1 MNPKNHW
8 GRFQFVIFQNLRYVI
23 SRFLKKK
30 KIRIKELLLRV
41 LQKPQRIDSFHERT
55 GKEPAVM
62 KEVIWMF
69 QFLRL
74 VIIYQKLVLWLF
86 GNCDYVPLRT
96 ALITMMGLF
105 QCCWLSNFWTKLRIW
120 IKNIFMNKKRDG
132 YVYLKS
138 HIFSYIDSYVFIF
151 FFPLCRLW
159 IDDYWMLK
167 NHEYALHIIKWQNLI
182 KLNSFKILPS
192 WKRPLFFFFWIF
204 FLVCRVG
211 P

>member
-8 GRFQFVIFQNLRYVI
+8 GRFQFVIFQNFRYAI

-55 GKEPAVM
+55 GKEPVVM

-69 QFLRL
+69 QFLRT
-74 VIIYQKLVLWLF
+74 VIVYQKLVLWLF

-105 QCCWLSNFWTKLRIW
+105 QCCWLSNFWTKLQIW

-138 HIFSYIDSYVFIF
+138 HIFSYIDSYVF
-151 FFPLCRLW
+151 
-159 IDDYWMLK
+159 
-167 NHEYALHIIKWQNLI
+167 N
-182 KLNSFKILPS
+182 
-192 WKRPLFFFFWIF
+192 
-204 FLVCRVG
+204 
-211 P
+211 